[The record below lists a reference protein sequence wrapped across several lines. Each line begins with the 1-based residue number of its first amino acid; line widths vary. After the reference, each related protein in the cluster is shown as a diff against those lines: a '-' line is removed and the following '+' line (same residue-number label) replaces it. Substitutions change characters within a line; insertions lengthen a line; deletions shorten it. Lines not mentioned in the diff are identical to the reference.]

1 MLLPRTRPR
10 CHRSSL
16 WRRRLGRAVRQL
28 HLTSLALKLTCPDHA
43 LSAWALE
50 YLIICPGFWTPFWHR
65 PVCFSGKSP
74 SLPMAPFSS
83 HHLPMEPYPSS
94 KIHIKHDSLLSLSSF
109 LGAISLTFIFS
120 KLYSHF
126 SRVTFHTPTL
136 LFLHVCSKL
145 LACKLLGGK
154 AYG

>member
-1 MLLPRTRPR
+1 MSPQQPLATQTGACCAAAAPDLPRTQAHVPRP
-10 CHRSSL
+10 CAVC
-16 WRRRLGRAVRQL
+16 LGVRVPDYL
-28 HLTSLALKLTCPDHA
+28 SRFLDPVLASPGMFFRKVS
-43 LSAWALE
+43 LSAD
-50 YLIICPGFWTPFWHR
+50 G
-65 PVCFSGKSP
+65 PVLFSPPTDGT
-74 SLPMAPFSS
+74 LPVLQDS
-83 HHLPMEPYPSS
+83 HKTLFYS
-94 KIHIKHDSLLSLSSF
+94 HDSLLSLSSF